1 LDLSTA
7 RDVRTADVEKICKL
21 TNDVY
26 RNRWITFAYWN
37 ISRRLK
43 KLTGDNANWCTFSTW
58 SSRTIGENLRIDKPT
73 RRIDDL
79 IYDEETSIS
88 VRDHPWVLRLQYLV
102 TTRDKEA
109 AQLALALG
117 NRLIFHEIGYAMIQ
131 LLEWI
136 ERNPDADFQAWQSY
150 RQLNVNA
157 YPDIPK
163 LFPLKDEDEFW
174 DGLDTYV
181 LASRAQT
188 ERTKAQLVLR
198 GNVLLVAYEQKRLE
212 PILKVALEPFPGH
225 FVRVVQANPHA
236 EAELSIPPGGKPW
249 AQRDDCRV
257 LKTIAEQFA
266 SFLTRYVMTLDA
278 PLFAWAIRPLR
289 LGRGIPRPDTRDTPY
304 PPYLET
310 LDGDVATLFEE
321 HDLTGGAPERC
332 GAHNWTDL
340 ADRMNHIV
348 NLFRV
353 GQQDPNLYRPLPDA
367 DLRALDLDFSK
378 KKLDWLRTQGDDEV
392 DDWFRSDAP
401 EDIDPQPYVRALL
414 DGGLEPLLG
423 IPQFNPPP
431 PLPRWADRA
440 KLWHGQRFFRRYGL
454 EIGAALFAAS
464 LPYSYTAARGAQ
476 VLTTTKMLVS
486 DAHKRIGET
495 GQMLLDAMA
504 SEDAS
509 LPPLAEDTLAYKA
522 ARGVRLF
529 HGAVR
534 HMLLND
540 PAAEWNEDADGK
552 PINQEDL
559 LGTLAVFTV
568 VIVESLDEMGVTCT
582 VQDRDAYFHLWLVL
596 GDLLGIDYDK
606 LFSRPKHR
614 AKWEPPLT
622 YADMHLL
629 SRVIFQRNAEE
640 SDAGQELMTALATV
654 SENSMPRLLK
664 GKGVPAALTRRM
676 IGDEAADMLNVAQA
690 RIARAVIAALRP
702 FNALISPYVRTNVFG
717 AFSSD
722 LSSRVY
728 KWWIDQTG
736 ARPIWRFPSSY
747 LDSAPTRVRRHAGE
761 AVDRMV
767 LVPRPVR
774 ARVSRAVRGS

>member
-431 PLPRWADRA
+431 PLPRW
-440 KLWHGQRFFRRYGL
+440 
-454 EIGAALFAAS
+454 E
-464 LPYSYTAARGAQ
+464 
-476 VLTTTKMLVS
+476 
-486 DAHKRIGET
+486 
-495 GQMLLDAMA
+495 
-504 SEDAS
+504 
-509 LPPLAEDTLAYKA
+509 
-522 ARGVRLF
+522 
-529 HGAVR
+529 
-534 HMLLND
+534 
-540 PAAEWNEDADGK
+540 
-552 PINQEDL
+552 
-559 LGTLAVFTV
+559 
-568 VIVESLDEMGVTCT
+568 
-582 VQDRDAYFHLWLVL
+582 
-596 GDLLGIDYDK
+596 
-606 LFSRPKHR
+606 
-614 AKWEPPLT
+614 
-622 YADMHLL
+622 
-629 SRVIFQRNAEE
+629 
-640 SDAGQELMTALATV
+640 ALA
-654 SENSMPRLLK
+654 R
-664 GKGVPAALTRRM
+664 AA
-676 IGDEAADMLNVAQA
+676 V
-690 RIARAVIAALRP
+690 
-702 FNALISPYVRTNVFG
+702 
-717 AFSSD
+717 
-722 LSSRVY
+722 LS
-728 KWWIDQTG
+728 
-736 ARPIWRFPSSY
+736 
-747 LDSAPTRVRRHAGE
+747 
-761 AVDRMV
+761 
-767 LVPRPVR
+767 PVR
-774 ARVSRAVRGS
+774 ARNRRRALRRLPAVQLHGGARSSSPHHDENARVGCTQADRRDGPDAAGRHGIGRRLAPAVGGGHARVQGRSGSPALPRRGPPHAPQRPRRGMERGRGRQAHQPGGPPGHAGGVHRRDRRIARRDGGHMHGPRP